1 MNESMNQSINQ
12 SINQKLY
19 AMVLCLSVC
28 LSQIGVQ
35 STRLNESAC
44 FLVWTLFRPIIHC
57 VIRKFRYLQNKVH
70 LLGTLSQTS
79 DLEYFATAYLSSKSV
94 INFGGRSERDKLGRR
109 SSTQLTIPTSSDAR
123 PLQFIAEIVNLCIQ
137 HDSVARSISDNTDI
151 CSPL

>member
-1 MNESMNQSINQ
+1 MNESMNQ

-57 VIRKFRYLQNKVH
+57 VIRKFRYLQNK
-70 LLGTLSQTS
+70 GTSPW
-79 DLEYFATAYLSSKSV
+79 DFV
-94 INFGGRSERDKLGRR
+94 PNFGLGIFRHGI
-109 SSTQLTIPTSSDAR
+109 SIVEECYQLRWTLRA
-123 PLQFIAEIVNLCIQ
+123 
-137 HDSVARSISDNTDI
+137 
-151 CSPL
+151 